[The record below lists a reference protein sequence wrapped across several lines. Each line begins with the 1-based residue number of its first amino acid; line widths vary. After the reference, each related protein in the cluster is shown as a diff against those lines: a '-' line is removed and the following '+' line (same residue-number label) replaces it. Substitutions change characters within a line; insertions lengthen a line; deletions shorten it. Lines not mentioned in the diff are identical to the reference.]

1 MLWEALDADCMD
13 VAVKLHGAAVRLLLT
28 RHGGYES
35 ATEGDAFILAF
46 SAAHDALSF
55 SLDLQAELLQLAW
68 PQQLLAQ
75 PLCAEVYMTQWWV
88 CCLHLQVPQEYRTD
102 QSLFACPAMTN
113 GLDCMGGVV
122 PILRSL
128 QFI

>member
-55 SLDLQAELLQLAW
+55 SLDLQAELLELAW

-75 PLCAEVYMTQWWV
+75 TLCAEVYMTQWWV
-88 CCLHLQVPQEYRTD
+88 RLPDSTPCMFTLDKRPEIHTSSLGLVVVSVCFLAGTD
-102 QSLFACPAMTN
+102 
-113 GLDCMGGVV
+113 
-122 PILRSL
+122 
-128 QFI
+128 